1 MKTRYLWLGLLSAM
15 AVSCTMTEISS
26 PDEFDTIPSGKSAYY
41 AVIDEQQPIDD
52 NETKTYS
59 DESLRVRWMHD
70 DRVTIF
76 EDVTYGRELFFMGK
90 DGATGGGFDYVSSS
104 SRPPYYGGED
114 LGGMKYAIY
123 PHSSDTEIDSDGT
136 LTYILPATQ
145 YYREKSFGEGANVMV
160 AETEENSDILKFKNV
175 GGYLSFKLYGDNVSV
190 SSVILKSVGGE
201 PLSGEGAIKMVDGL
215 PKIEMNTDTDKS
227 SDEVRIFCKDAVII
241 GDSEETAT
249 EFRFVLPPMAFSSE
263 GVTLTVATSDG
274 GIFSL
279 TGLKSRKINRN
290 KVLNVSPIEV
300 IPDSGSNITIKEIS
314 SNAGG
319 YGVEG
324 KLGANY
330 TNKAT
335 YDSATQTFDIT
346 LPTVTDFSAEV
357 FNITLTLSD
366 DVLFVGDEEIT
377 PADPSKPKEL
387 KACIDASSPATLT
400 VRRGEREKK
409 FTLNAHNTGLPVVR
423 ITTEG
428 FTLEQLEKYMNSLQN
443 EDGVDDEHPYG
454 TDYRRWL
461 PDEDTGM
468 VMLPDENGRVSEE
481 STPGSVIVRIE
492 KADGTPGMN
501 NGSSFEVESQIKGRG
516 NYSWLWEKKPYA
528 LKFSSKTEVLGM
540 PKHKRWILLANWRD
554 RTLLRNDAA
563 FYLSRAAA
571 PEIPY
576 TVRGQFVELEFN
588 GEHRGNYYLCEQIK
602 IDENRVNISE
612 TKSKNG
618 VINSTNGGFLMEIDS
633 YWDELNKFHSK
644 YFNLNYMFKE
654 PDEDETKKP
663 EFAPAYD
670 WMENYVNEFERV
682 LKTKSSYT
690 KADDEETKPYE
701 NYLDVNSAI
710 MFMMI
715 NELTGNRDF
724 YQGPPHTGP
733 HSTYLYKDAGE
744 DAKLF
749 MGPVWDFDY
758 ETFIAES
765 YIDQNSENGWRGFKR
780 TGYYYHF
787 LCYDQDFV
795 DQVKSLWSSKK
806 AAFEGL
812 TGYIDQKVAEI
823 SASQKYDEILWP
835 YKPGDSSQNN
845 RNDNHDYYNTKTR
858 KVIPFDTAIATMK
871 DNFNARVTWMENQI
885 IGKGTTQYPGL
896 KRTSP
901 TFLYETPADWSD

>member
-1 MKTRYLWLGLLSAM
+1 MKSRFIFWGLLSVM
-15 AVSCTMTEISS
+15 AVSCTVNEIPS
-26 PDEFDTIPSGKSAYY
+26 PDDSDLFPLGDHAYY
-41 AVIDEQQPIDD
+41 ATISDQPKEI
-52 NETKTYS
+52 ETKTYA
-59 DESLRVRWMHD
+59 DEDLRVRWMHD

-76 EDVTYGRELFFMGK
+76 EDVFDPVELYFAGE
-90 DGATGGGFDYVSSS
+90 DRRTGGGFDYVEGSGGHA
-104 SRPPYYGGED
+104 YYGGSE
-114 LGGMKYAIY
+114 LGEKKYAIY
-123 PHSSDTEIDSDGT
+123 PHSSETQISRVNKENIIS
-136 LTYILPATQ
+136 YVLPGTQ
-145 YYREKSFGEGANVMV
+145 YYWEKSFGEGANVMV
-160 AETEENSDILKFKNV
+160 AEAEATSKVLKFKNV
-175 GGYLSFKLYGDNVSV
+175 GGYLSFYLYGDVSV
-190 SSVILKSVGGE
+190 SYVKLTSGNGE
-201 PLSGEGAIKMVDGL
+201 PLSGPSTIKMVDDL
-215 PKIEMNTDTDKS
+215 PVITMGQGA
-227 SDEVRIFCKDAVII
+227 SDEVVIECKDAVAL
-241 GDSEETAT
+241 GSTEETAT
-249 EFRFVLPPMAFSSE
+249 EFRFVLPPMTFSES
-263 GVTLTVATSDG
+263 GFTITVGTADG
-274 GIFSL
+274 GLFSMD
-279 TGLKSRKINRN
+279 GPMSFSVERN
-290 KVLNVSPIEV
+290 KVLRVAPLEVSS
-300 IPDSGSNITIKEIS
+300 DGLGNNIAISEIS

-319 YGVEG
+319 YGVTG
-324 KLGANY
+324 KLGAKHK
-330 TNKAT
+330 NKAT
-335 YDSATQTFDIT
+335 YDAATQSFDIT

-357 FNITLTLSD
+357 FNFTLAQSS
-366 DVLFVGDEEIT
+366 DVLLVDGEVVESGVT
-377 PADPSKPKEL
+377 P
-387 KACIDASSPATLT
+387 IDASSPVTLT
-400 VRRGEREKK
+400 VRRGDREKK

-428 FTLEQLEKYMNSLQN
+428 FTLEQLERYMNSLQN
-443 EDGVDDEHPYG
+443 EDGVDDDHPYG

-492 KADGTPGMN
+492 KADGTPGM
-501 NGSSFEVESQIKGRG
+501 GGAYETEAQIKGRG
-516 NYSWLWEKKPYA
+516 NYTWIWEKKPYA
-528 LKFSSKTEVLGM
+528 LKLSSKTEVLGM
-540 PKHKRWILLANWRD
+540 PKHRRWVLLSNWRD

-602 IDENRVNISE
+602 VDENRVNITE

-618 VINSTNGGFLMEIDS
+618 VINSTTGGFLMEIDS

-654 PDEDETKKP
+654 PDKDEIENP

-795 DQVKSLWSSKK
+795 DQVKSLWSSKR

-845 RNDNHDYYNTKTR
+845 RNDNHDYYNTRTR

-901 TFLYETPADWSD
+901 TFLYETPADWTD